1 MTDRARAWLDGFTT
15 TQKMIMAV
23 VGALIAAFSAGAGV
37 TTAAA
42 RVTVIPDQVR
52 RHDQQLQDLAAVPGA
67 IDSLRAEQARI
78 RTHMARTDSA
88 VAAHDRYIT
97 YLACRE
103 RRADRGLSL
112 EYCEAFISPADF
124 VSPLGR

>member
-1 MTDRARAWLDGFTT
+1 MTDRTKLWLEGFST
-15 TQKMIMAV
+15 TQKMMMV
-23 VGALIAAFSAGAGV
+23 VAGALIAAFSAGAGV

-52 RHDQQLQDLAAVPGA
+52 RHEQQLQDLAAVPGA
-67 IDSLRAEQARI
+67 IDTLRAEQARI
-78 RTHMARTDSA
+78 RAHLARTDSA
-88 VAAHDRYIT
+88 VAAHDRYILF
-97 YLACRE
+97 LACRE
-103 RRADRGLSL
+103 RRADRQLSL